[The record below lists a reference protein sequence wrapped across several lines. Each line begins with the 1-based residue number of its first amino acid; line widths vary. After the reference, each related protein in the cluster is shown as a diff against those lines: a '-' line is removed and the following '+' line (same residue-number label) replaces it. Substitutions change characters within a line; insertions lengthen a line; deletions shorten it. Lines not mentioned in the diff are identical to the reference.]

1 MEIGGSQSHYAA
13 DPPWWIQEPENW
25 EEAFLLTLYSV
36 HKTNVRTHYCMEEG
50 GGGQSTLLQSAIV
63 YVYETS
69 HAVQLASRQDA
80 SMGYIPSTIRS
91 MERE

>member
-1 MEIGGSQSHYAA
+1 
-13 DPPWWIQEPENW
+13 
-25 EEAFLLTLYSV
+25 
-36 HKTNVRTHYCMEEG
+36 MEEG

-69 HAVQLASRQDA
+69 HTVQLASRQDV